1 MKLIYI
7 AGPYRPYTCADGTW
21 VGTPMNIR
29 NAEVTAVHL
38 VDELGHLGL
47 FPVVPHLNTR
57 DFENQVKENHDQYFL
72 DGTMALLE
80 RCDAVL
86 LTMPNADVVSVG
98 TKAEVHRAYQLG
110 IQVYRSFDAL
120 RRAAEAGQ
128 IVRLPIPQILPDR
141 TGLQGMY
148 ELLRPNKD
156 DMRRHLLQMS
166 PDTRQV
172 WDTDGPLTA
181 YDFAKLGLSR
191 YPFPGVRSCGQSI
204 SIQMSAPPFFNMES
218 KDEMEVEL
226 QDEKGNTAKVIAR
239 KEADGKT
246 WTAKCGSYNY
256 EWVMSGDTDI
266 PDENAVPYHQK
277 IKEMEERILA
287 SFPETHVE
295 AINLRPGDTLKS
307 GDVVNST
314 EQLEGMVIKV
324 NWANGTS
331 ERYHYAEIFKVV
343 MRRVGDKEC

>member
-7 AGPYRPYTCADGTW
+7 AGPYRPYTNAHGALVDTAH
-21 VGTPMNIR
+21 NISI
-29 NAEVTAVHL
+29 AEMTAVHL
-38 VDELGHLGL
+38 VDALGHLGL

-57 DFENQVKENHDQYFL
+57 DFENQVKKNHDQYFL
-72 DGTMALLE
+72 DGTMAMLE

-86 LTMPNADVVSVG
+86 LTMPNADAVSVG

-128 IVRLPIPQILPDR
+128 IVRLPIQQILPDR

-172 WDTDGPLTA
+172 WDTDGPLTV
-181 YDFAKLGLSR
+181 YDFVNL
-191 YPFPGVRSCGQSI
+191 
-204 SIQMSAPPFFNMES
+204 
-218 KDEMEVEL
+218 
-226 QDEKGNTAKVIAR
+226 
-239 KEADGKT
+239 
-246 WTAKCGSYNY
+246 
-256 EWVMSGDTDI
+256 
-266 PDENAVPYHQK
+266 
-277 IKEMEERILA
+277 EEHVLA
-287 SFPETHVE
+287 TLTETHVE

-314 EQLEGMVIKV
+314 EQLEGMTIKV